1 MGISLPNPEPLNSV
15 WLWRVWNISNRAGPI
30 LLLCFSTSFF
40 AILAHL
46 FSWWLSQLQKE
57 TCYFYWDHVK
67 IMNNSGR
74 ADISMMLPLIPMP
87 LMFFSCLTV
96 LVKKALLLLFLAG
109 QSTKSP
115 YRCSLITQVS
125 SERLKM
131 ILFPDYL
138 HFLKGRKML
147 ASLQD
152 PKHTQESR
160 LIWER
165 RSPLLCLAMPTL
177 GLRAKC
183 EERNA
188 WVPRW
193 KVFLLPV
200 SALGGPLKFE
210 IQAWPAHC
218 IVLLRWKSHTVKMS
232 CRKSPRCRMHVEDKH
247 ISCRGDQAASTD
259 THFCSLGQVPDELAW
274 VENK

>member
-1 MGISLPNPEPLNSV
+1 M
-15 WLWRVWNISNRAGPI
+15 NI
-30 LLLCFSTSFF
+30 
-40 AILAHL
+40 
-46 FSWWLSQLQKE
+46 
-57 TCYFYWDHVK
+57 
-67 IMNNSGR
+67 SGR

-87 LMFFSCLTV
+87 LMLLSCLTV
-96 LVKKALLLLFLAG
+96 LVKKALFLLFLAG
-109 QSTKSP
+109 QSTKPP

-131 ILFPDYL
+131 ILSPDYL

-165 RSPLLCLAMPTL
+165 RIPLLCLPMPTL

-188 WVPRW
+188 WVPRCT
-193 KVFLLPV
+193 VCS
-200 SALGGPLKFE
+200 SARLCS
-210 IQAWPAHC
+210 W
-218 IVLLRWKSHTVKMS
+218 RS
-232 CRKSPRCRMHVEDKH
+232 SP
-247 ISCRGDQAASTD
+247 G
-259 THFCSLGQVPDELAW
+259 
-274 VENK
+274 